1 MVKYR
6 NFFTKHMYN
15 KKRLA
20 LNIGVTI
27 LLTVVI
33 YTIYLLL
40 FKHPSIN
47 HINNQPH
54 QDDFETILNEPNTT
68 LKHSNSNHV
77 SCKGIN
83 TEALSKIIGLKI
95 IGLQE
100 LAQTEEKDKNKVTIC
115 GFTAETSGSGDDI
128 SYVVQLTIRNYSD
141 KTERDSKYTSLMNS
155 YKYVNENDI
164 IIDKAS
170 RSAITKVGDMYI
182 ASMTIAN
189 SVDSDI
195 LDHNNNDLR
204 DWLLGI
210 RLE

>member
-6 NFFTKHMYN
+6 NFLQN
-15 KKRLA
+15 ICIAKRLA

-100 LAQTEEKDKNKVTIC
+100 LAQTEEKIKTKLQYAVLQLKLLDLVTIYRTW
-115 GFTAETSGSGDDI
+115 F
-128 SYVVQLTIRNYSD
+128 N
-141 KTERDSKYTSLMNS
+141 
-155 YKYVNENDI
+155 
-164 IIDKAS
+164 
-170 RSAITKVGDMYI
+170 
-182 ASMTIAN
+182 
-189 SVDSDI
+189 
-195 LDHNNNDLR
+195 
-204 DWLLGI
+204 
-210 RLE
+210 